1 MHSDSTVKMD
11 NVNALLQTDPNLAGL
26 PLTNVNNLSL
36 NNIGEMNM
44 VLGLGRLDLSNMQQQ
59 QFNQNQLNQLSQAQL
74 SQAQL
79 NQAQLNQAQLSQMNQ
94 APLGQVQLNQT
105 QYSQINPSQLGQE
118 TISGQQPDG
127 LPSSGGL
134 LIQQQQAQ
142 TQTANQQLQPGLPGY
157 FLSSN
162 VTPMAGANLRP
173 IVLTDHN
180 NNAINL
186 ANLNRAFD
194 RSEQLLGEPLTSR
207 SGLISPSTQS
217 ETSTNTQISK
227 KIGIRVGSPEMEFKC
242 WTLPRYVT
250 QPLAN
255 QPANVRHTPNTQ
267 LIINGGG
274 GGGSYQLTN
283 QAALMRKQLDAQQF
297 ASQILYSK
305 SSRLADQDS
314 PLSNSQPDLLIDHP
328 QQSVT
333 PTPANLQQQQQQLYG
348 QYYPLQLNQADL
360 PNYAK
365 FCYETATHKYYTIP
379 GECFFGN
386 DSRIRNSKN
395 ALIIWV
401 HWLSSG
407 PKRKILQKLTNH
419 AKLFVFL
426 FRSVGRT
433 AWLHSESDGEEPGR
447 TTT

>member
-1 MHSDSTVKMD
+1 M
-11 NVNALLQTDPNLAGL
+11 LQTDPNLAGL

-44 VLGLGRLDLSNMQQQ
+44 VLGLGRLDLSNIQQQQ

-74 SQAQL
+74 
-79 NQAQLNQAQLSQMNQ
+79 NQAQLNQAQL
-94 APLGQVQLNQT
+94 GQT
-105 QYSQINPSQLGQE
+105 QYSQLNANQLVQE
-118 TISGQQPDG
+118 PTGQQPD
-127 LPSSGGL
+127 LPGTAGL
-134 LIQQQQAQ
+134 LMQQ
-142 TQTANQQLQPGLPGY
+142 TQTVNQAPQLQPSLPGY
-157 FLSSN
+157 FLSN

-173 IVLTDHN
+173 LVITDHN

-194 RSEQLLGEPLTSR
+194 RSEQLLSEQLATSR

-250 QPLAN
+250 QPLG
-255 QPANVRHTPNTQ
+255 QPANVRYTPNTQ
-267 LIINGGG
+267 LVMNGGQ
-274 GGGSYQLTN
+274 YQFAN
-283 QAALMRKQLDAQQF
+283 QASLMSARKQLDAQQF

-305 SSRLADQDS
+305 PQRLADHES
-314 PLSNSQPDLLIDHP
+314 PQSNSQPDLLIDHA
-328 QQSVT
+328 QQS
-333 PTPANLQQQQQQLYG
+333 PTPVNLQQQQQLYS

-379 GECFFGN
+379 GM
-386 DSRIRNSKN
+386 
-395 ALIIWV
+395 L
-401 HWLSSG
+401 
-407 PKRKILQKLTNH
+407 
-419 AKLFVFL
+419 
-426 FRSVGRT
+426 
-433 AWLHSESDGEEPGR
+433 
-447 TTT
+447 